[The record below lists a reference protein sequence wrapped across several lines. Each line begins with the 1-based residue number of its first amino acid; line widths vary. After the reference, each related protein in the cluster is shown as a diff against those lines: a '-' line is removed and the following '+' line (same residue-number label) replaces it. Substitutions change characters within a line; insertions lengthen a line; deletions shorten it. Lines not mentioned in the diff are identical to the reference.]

1 MEDKY
6 IMLNLD
12 DDKTKKVAEVVSSSS
27 CKKILNL
34 LADKEA
40 SESDIARELGIPVN
54 TAEYNIKKLIE
65 SGLIESVSHFWSVK
79 GKKIKSYRLA
89 KKYIVIAPKKSN
101 WDKIKPI
108 LPVAIVSVILTF
120 IIKFYYQIKNS
131 APIVQDFAEQKVM
144 SAASGAAPAV
154 VQISSS
160 EAYATWFLIG
170 ALTAIVVFL
179 IWMWRKS

>member
-40 SESDIARELGIPVN
+40 SESDIAKELGIPVN

-65 SGLIESVSHFWSVK
+65 SGLIESVNHFWSVK
-79 GKKIKSYRLA
+79 GRKINQ
-89 KKYIVIAPKKSN
+89 P
-101 WDKIKPI
+101 
-108 LPVAIVSVILTF
+108 
-120 IIKFYYQIKNS
+120 
-131 APIVQDFAEQKVM
+131 
-144 SAASGAAPAV
+144 
-154 VQISSS
+154 
-160 EAYATWFLIG
+160 
-170 ALTAIVVFL
+170 
-179 IWMWRKS
+179 RKTRRTT